1 MGTKT
6 NTGFT
11 IIETMLFFAVAG
23 VLAAGIFAGSSVS
36 INQQRYKDS
45 VNSLKSFIQQ
55 QYSET
60 TNASSDRAGV
70 ESCSASAVVLQAP
83 ASGQSEARGTSECIL
98 LGRLITIDNTGT
110 KLTASNVVG
119 YRTPRAAEEIS
130 DILEIKKN
138 YKLGISPIGQEKS
151 EVAWSAVI
159 VKKQTTQPTAVSI
172 LILRSPLSGSI
183 MTYASQ
189 GTVSN
194 LQSMITLANSN
205 KSTELCVNPA
215 SGTLQ
220 DRRMAVQISPFAS
233 SQGAIQVPLESS
245 NVCD

>member
-23 VLAAGIFAGSSVS
+23 VLTAAIFAGSSAS
-36 INQQRYKDS
+36 INQQRYKES

-60 TNASSDRAGV
+60 TNASNDRAGS
-70 ESCSASAVVLQAP
+70 ESCSANAVVLQAP
-83 ASGQSEARGTSECIL
+83 GSGASQARGTSECIL
-98 LGRLITIDNTGT
+98 LGRLIAIDGTGT

-119 YRTPRAAEEIS
+119 YRTPGAPEAIS
-130 DILEIKKN
+130 DILELKTN
-138 YKLGISPIGQEKS
+138 YKLGISTLGQEKS
-151 EVAWSAVI
+151 EVAWSAVV
-159 VKKQTTQPTAVSI
+159 VKKQSTQPTAVSI

-183 MTYASQ
+183 MTYTSQ
-189 GTVSN
+189 TAVSN
-194 LQSMITLANSN
+194 LQTMIAVANSN

-233 SQGAIQVPLESS
+233 SQGAIQVPTESS

>member
-23 VLAAGIFAGSSVS
+23 ALAAAIFAGSSVS
-36 INQQRYKDS
+36 INQQRYRDS

-60 TNASSDRAGV
+60 TNVSNDRTGSEGCSD
-70 ESCSASAVVLQAP
+70 AVVLQPP
-83 ASGQSEARGTSECIL
+83 ASVTAEPRGASDCVL
-98 LGRLITIDNTGT
+98 LGRLISVDSTGT

-119 YRTPRAAEEIS
+119 YRTPGAKEEVS
-130 DILEIKKN
+130 DLLEIKNN
-138 YKLGISPIGQEKS
+138 YKLSISPIGKEKTDI
-151 EVAWSAVI
+151 AWGAVV
-159 VKKQTTQPTAVSI
+159 VKKQTTQPAAVSI
-172 LILRSPLSGSI
+172 LILHSPLSGSI
-183 MTYASQ
+183 MTYTSQ
-189 GTVSN
+189 GTVTN
-194 LQSMITLANSN
+194 LLSMVVLSNSN
-205 KSTELCVNPA
+205 KTTHLCIHPA
-215 SGTLQ
+215 LGAFQGS
-220 DRRMAVQISPFAS
+220 RMAVQISPFAS